1 MLLFSINLVKFEIV
15 WLLQIRDVYL
25 FLEQEIEELHPNPGR
40 LGPSSLLLAAFHGT
54 DTLKLKLN

>member
-25 FLEQEIEELHPNPGR
+25 FWNPGTVK
-40 LGPSSLLLAAFHGT
+40 LAAFHGT